1 MRTGAITT
9 IEASA
14 RYTIQISNL
23 YNEGSQDFESN
34 KLRDKR
40 GGAQYAFDQHA
51 GERRTPG
58 LGRAPGG
65 GGGGALYGYCRWRLG
80 YWRRRGCPRCRART
94 GCWHYGAGLLLRAPP
109 AWLLARLYRAA
120 PDQPLVGFYICHKP
134 CLLLRDPLLV
144 KPEGQLRND
153 QPVRAARAGLALRAA
168 AHGARAV
175 GLAHARR
182 RAGHAGGHAPLLAR
196 LAGAAAARSPADA
209 QELGHRYAA
218 DLIARVALGART
230 DSFSKPDAYTDNALE
245 FFSGMRRMVAL
256 VVVFFTPWLAAL
268 AARAGAPLY
277 FEFREARRLFREAW
291 AAREGAAPAPAR
303 AARGDFLDYLRQL
316 KEGPQNPLFEF
327 SGDNL
332 LYQAGMF
339 FSGFESSAAAA
350 TFLLRALARRPPLAA
365 RARDEVRRAVRD
377 AGGWGARA
385 LEAMPLLARCLKE
398 ALRMHP
404 PVATLDRR
412 ATTDYQ
418 RIPGTDVTIERGTA
432 VYISL
437 SGLQM
442 DPVHF
447 PARTRSPRA
456 LRRRPP
462 RLGRLLAV
470 RTRAS
475 HVRQ

>member
-1 MRTGAITT
+1 
-9 IEASA
+9 
-14 RYTIQISNL
+14 
-23 YNEGSQDFESN
+23 
-34 KLRDKR
+34 
-40 GGAQYAFDQHA
+40 
-51 GERRTPG
+51 
-58 LGRAPGG
+58 
-65 GGGGALYGYCRWRLG
+65 
-80 YWRRRGCPRCRART
+80 
-94 GCWHYGAGLLLRAPP
+94 
-109 AWLLARLYRAA
+109 
-120 PDQPLVGFYICHKP
+120 
-134 CLLLRDPLLV
+134 
-144 KPEGQLRND
+144 
-153 QPVRAARAGLALRAA
+153 
-168 AHGARAV
+168 
-175 GLAHARR
+175 
-182 RAGHAGGHAPLLAR
+182 
-196 LAGAAAARSPADA
+196 
-209 QELGHRYAA
+209 
-218 DLIARVALGART
+218 
-230 DSFSKPDAYTDNALE
+230 
-245 FFSGMRRMVAL
+245 MRRMVAL

-316 KEGPQNPLFEF
+316 KEGPQNPLFGACPLILSDGNIDIVSQKTVLVPAMGLPQKMSRVRSRAARIRQTPAILVMSFEF

-418 RIPGTDVTIERGTA
+418 RVRARITSGSPLQDSSWDE
-432 VYISL
+432 SL
-437 SGLQM
+437 QY
-442 DPVHF
+442 
-447 PARTRSPRA
+447 
-456 LRRRPP
+456 
-462 RLGRLLAV
+462 
-470 RTRAS
+470 
-475 HVRQ
+475 